1 MVMTSSG
8 LVSLLNDARHAK
20 NMKPMGFLNP
30 FLYQN
35 PTAFTDIVQGTN
47 AIGRD
52 GIKVW
57 KRSTYVNS
65 RGHCCGAL
73 SLSPLLYGEESKHP
87 QQRPLSLSLY
97 HGRSLCFMDIMLTT
111 TVRRHS
117 DDSFR

>member
-1 MVMTSSG
+1 MVMTSLG

-57 KRSTYVNS
+57 KRSTMSTREDTAGV
-65 RGHCCGAL
+65 L
-73 SLSPLLYGEESKHP
+73 SLSPPFYTERSRSTP
-87 QQRPLSLSLY
+87 SSVLSLSLSITVGY
-97 HGRSLCFMDIMLTT
+97 SALWILC
-111 TVRRHS
+111 
-117 DDSFR
+117 